1 MTPIEVF
8 TQATFAPL
16 SLSAIVLTTAA
27 YLFGVRRIA
36 ATGPKWPVWRS
47 VWFLLGELALIAG
60 LASGVDANDHVFS
73 VHAIQHI
80 LIGIVG
86 PFFFAL
92 SAPVALVLQASRG
105 RTHDAV
111 LRLLGGR
118 SARALLAPYST
129 WVLYAATALVL
140 YVTGLYALSVRNDAV
155 GNLVHLG
162 LILVGYL
169 YWMPLVGVD
178 PIPKRMGYWG
188 RILYVMLS
196 MPFYTIL
203 GMSLESQSTT
213 IAPGVSLTELHT
225 GGGILWFAGETV
237 GLLGAITL
245 FVLWLRSDEK
255 SADTSDRY
263 NEESAARQL
272 AHWRSA
278 RDAAARAASH

>member
-1 MTPIEVF
+1 MTPIEVL

-36 ATGPKWPVWRS
+36 ANGQKWPVWRTR
-47 VWFLLGELALIAG
+47 WLLLGELALTAG
-60 LASGVDANDHVFS
+60 LVSGIDANDHVFS
-73 VHAIQHI
+73 VHAIQHV

-86 PFFFAL
+86 PLFLAL
-92 SAPVALVLQASRG
+92 SAPVTLVVRVSRG

-118 SARALLAPYST
+118 SARAVLSPYFT
-129 WVLYAATALVL
+129 WALYAATAMIL
-140 YVTGLYALSVRNDAV
+140 YITGLYALSVRNNAV

-169 YWMPLVGVD
+169 YWMPLVAVD

-196 MPFYTIL
+196 MPLYTIL
-203 GMSLESQSTT
+203 GMSLESQSTR

-225 GGGILWFAGETV
+225 GGGILWFAGEAV
-237 GLLGAITL
+237 GLVGAITL

-255 SADTSDRY
+255 SADTSDHY

-272 AHWRSA
+272 AHWRA
-278 RDAAARAASH
+278 TRDAAARAASH